1 MKKCVKCNKQYDDS
15 KMFCPTCGGQLV
27 SVTPSPTSSSS
38 GSWFDRWGG
47 ILLAVVGILIAW
59 ELNAVFGLAVAVV
72 GVVSGYN
79 SSNTVNKIGSIA
91 AGVIAALLF
100 LVWIFA

>member
-1 MKKCVKCNKQYDDS
+1 MKKCVKCGKQYDDS
-15 KMFCPTCGGQLV
+15 KMFCPTCGEQLV
-27 SVTPSPTSSSS
+27 STTPSPPSPSS
-38 GSWFDRWGG
+38 GSWFEQWGG

-59 ELNAVFGLAVAVV
+59 EVNAVFGLAIAVV

-79 SSNTVNKIGSIA
+79 SSNPVNKFGSIA